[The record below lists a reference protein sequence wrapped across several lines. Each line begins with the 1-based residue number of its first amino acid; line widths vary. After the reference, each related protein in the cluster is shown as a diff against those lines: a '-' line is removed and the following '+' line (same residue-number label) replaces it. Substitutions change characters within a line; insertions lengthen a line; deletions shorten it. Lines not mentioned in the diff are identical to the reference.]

1 MNDLKHYNMKRTEQ
15 NNDKGN
21 SLSTKWVYVII
32 AAMVLGFGAYGY
44 FKVKQWVRYY
54 AIEQYEKP
62 ITDYTIAKVY
72 ADDHKPQRHRGN
84 SDDDEEEKTP
94 DYYMEVSYQGKD
106 YKLEIEENT
115 YLRINNSEKVTLY
128 YDKEGDEVF
137 VAGTGGSNLLVAIL
151 IGIVVII
158 VIFFLLIR
166 LLIKSLKK
174 KSRAKPN

>member
-1 MNDLKHYNMKRTEQ
+1 MESKKQ
-15 NNDKGN
+15 NNDNGN
-21 SLSTKWVYVII
+21 SLSMKWVYII
-32 AAMVLGFGAYGY
+32 IVALAVGFGAYGY
-44 FKVKQWVRYY
+44 FKVKQWVHYTV
-54 AIEQYEKP
+54 IENTEKP
-62 ITDYTIAKVY
+62 ITGYTITKIS
-72 ADDHKPQRHRGN
+72 ADEHRPYRHRGYN
-84 SDDDEEEKTP
+84 DDNEKERTP
-94 DYYMEVSYQGKD
+94 DYYMEVWYQGKD

-137 VAGTGGSNLLVAIL
+137 VAGTGGSNLLVTIL